1 MCFGNRLLQTNETPK
16 NNNYCGGFAVAA
28 VLNDNSG
35 MIRNPKIIY
44 DQIQDVQNQ
53 SLEGSSVS
61 SKFIEGNIIEGTSIT
76 LPSSIVKYLKN
87 EDRNVMVYY
96 TLDIIEL
103 FTTRFF
109 EEELEKLKNIGIQ
122 VNMIDKVDEYVRLL
136 TDSSYHIILVNGIHW
151 MAIKIK
157 DDKNYEYYDPAI
169 GAFPKADGI
178 SNVFKNIED
187 SLKHRISGLF
197 ICIKK

>member
-76 LPSSIVKYLKN
+76 LPSSIVKYLK
-87 EDRNVMVYY
+87 DKCRDVMVYY
-96 TLDIIEL
+96 TPDVIEL
-103 FTTRFF
+103 FTTQFF
-109 EEELEKLKNIGIQ
+109 NEELEKLKNIGIQ
-122 VNMIDKVDEYVRLL
+122 VNMIDKADEYVRLL

-157 DDKNYEYYDPAI
+157 DNNYEYYDPAI
-169 GAFPKADGI
+169 GASPKTDGI

>member
-1 MCFGNRLLQTNETPK
+1 
-16 NNNYCGGFAVAA
+16 
-28 VLNDNSG
+28 
-35 MIRNPKIIY
+35 
-44 DQIQDVQNQ
+44 
-53 SLEGSSVS
+53 
-61 SKFIEGNIIEGTSIT
+61 
-76 LPSSIVKYLKN
+76 
-87 EDRNVMVYY
+87 MVYY

-103 FTTRFF
+103 FTTQFF
-109 EEELEKLKNIGIQ
+109 NEELEKLKNIGIQ
-122 VNMIDKVDEYVRLL
+122 VNRINKADEYVRLL